1 MGAGERGPVRVCWVP
16 GSHEGR
22 IATGLAEGHDR
33 VRIVEARPADVVQ
46 LLAGGEVDAA
56 VSGQDL
62 HGTTGVDLLR
72 SVRADF
78 PEIPFILYPRRG
90 DEQVASGAITADAT
104 EYLPGG
110 SDGVDPAAVSE
121 RVVAAVTEYRRSQ
134 QFRKSERRYQTM
146 LDTVGDVVYTL
157 DSEGVVTTANDA
169 AVQTTGYDRAEL
181 VGEHVSTVLDD
192 ADVAA
197 GERLIQELVETDRDR
212 GTVEMTVR
220 TADGDTIPCENHI
233 ALLSDPDGEFAGTVG
248 VMRDISERKR
258 RERVL
263 QSLHDSTREMMAAET
278 PDQVAAIASRTAD
291 EVLDLPLNGVFLYE
305 GSADALVSAA
315 LSDRAADIFEPPIRF
330 ERDEGLAWE
339 VYRSGEL
346 EAFAEVHG
354 ATTVY
359 NPDTPVQSEI
369 VLPLGDHGVVMVG
382 STEPDAITESD
393 LPLAKVLAANTQ
405 AALTAANR
413 EQALR
418 EREATLERQNDRL
431 EQFASVVSHDLRNP
445 LNVAQGRLEL
455 FVDTGDREHVE
466 KVADAHERM
475 GEIID
480 EVLTLARKGQTVS
493 ALEPVDVERVARAA
507 WDTVATD
514 GAQLRVADPPVVPAD
529 PERLKRLLENL
540 FRNAVEHSS
549 TNSQQSGDAVEH
561 SSTSPQQSGDAVRD
575 GDASVRVHVGAVST
589 ADDTAGFYVA
599 DDGPGIPPSEREHV
613 FESGYSNA
621 ESGTGFGLAIVDQIA
636 TAHGWD
642 VSVTDSEWGGA
653 RFDITAVDDP

>member
-1 MGAGERGPVRVCWVP
+1 
-16 GSHEGR
+16 
-22 IATGLAEGHDR
+22 
-33 VRIVEARPADVVQ
+33 
-46 LLAGGEVDAA
+46 
-56 VSGQDL
+56 
-62 HGTTGVDLLR
+62 
-72 SVRADF
+72 
-78 PEIPFILYPRRG
+78 
-90 DEQVASGAITADAT
+90 
-104 EYLPGG
+104 
-110 SDGVDPAAVSE
+110 
-121 RVVAAVTEYRRSQ
+121 
-134 QFRKSERRYQTM
+134 
-146 LDTVGDVVYTL
+146 
-157 DSEGVVTTANDA
+157 
-169 AVQTTGYDRAEL
+169 
-181 VGEHVSTVLDD
+181 
-192 ADVAA
+192 
-197 GERLIQELVETDRDR
+197 
-212 GTVEMTVR
+212 
-220 TADGDTIPCENHI
+220 
-233 ALLSDPDGEFAGTVG
+233 
-248 VMRDISERKR
+248 
-258 RERVL
+258 
-263 QSLHDSTREMMAAET
+263 
-278 PDQVAAIASRTAD
+278 
-291 EVLDLPLNGVFLYE
+291 
-305 GSADALVSAA
+305 VSAA

-346 EAFAEVHG
+346 EAFAEVRG

-455 FVDTGDREHVE
+455 FVDTEDREHVE

-514 GAQLRVADPPVVPAD
+514 GAQLRVAGPPVVPAD